1 MSHVFQQHFNRFS
14 GVFSSHLFELEFS
27 SAELSATFRGLLP
40 LPFPLPLKP
49 NLSKR
54 VKSHFLQSSYQ
65 KVPQAWRYFEKKT
78 TKV

>member
-65 KVPQAWRYFEKKT
+65 KVPQAWRYFEKT